1 VSAHGHVTALRRTT
15 PKRHL
20 AIPVVLGA
28 LMVLVVFALLLLRI
42 QQQQTQCGGAGQGAG
57 APAPVSTGAGVTI
70 KATMFGPPG
79 QDGGVKDN
87 SGAYGDLDH
96 GNYFAELGF
105 TGTRESAHRLADF
118 LEQHISPPNQVGGS
132 AGTAPAL
139 PAGIAFKVTAPNGK
153 SLVVRKRD
161 AGGGAAGAEMDLWY
175 PAAYALGLPFNW
187 SGDLKIEPADAASAQ
202 VFAGH
207 PPTSP
212 VAAPSP
218 SAPPSTQPSAAL
230 AGGGCPPCGSSA
242 ASAPGTGTPV
252 SAPAGSFIFPLPEAA
267 AAPRGA
273 WSQDQGV
280 DIAAAEGTPL
290 VTVAAGTVVQRGIG
304 GFGPNAPVLK
314 LDKPI
319 NGVNYVYYGH
329 ANPGGPAVGQHL
341 DAGALIGYVGNLGI
355 SFGAHLEIG
364 SAAANGTPVPGSSNT
379 ILALLSGATKLKAPT
394 SSTSTPG
401 PAGGPTTAATST
413 CTTAAGGG
421 GYVNLFKDSKNLS
434 PSRIDMGVDYF
445 GNGPIEAPGDA
456 DVVASAPGNIGWG
469 PFSCT
474 NGYGGGV
481 VLKLTSG
488 QYTGRS
494 MYVTEGIIPK
504 VTAPGHVTAGQPIA
518 TFTGCIEVGWSP
530 ATEVGWS
537 PATGGGGFG
546 EQAAALGQQCGGSD
560 PGCHTT
566 FCGTD
571 MSNFIHST
579 GGPKGVPQG
588 PVFGNKC
595 F

>member
-1 VSAHGHVTALRRTT
+1 MSAHAHVTALRRTA
-15 PKRHL
+15 PRRHL
-20 AIPVVLGA
+20 AIPILLGA
-28 LMVLVVFALLLLRI
+28 LIVLVVFALLLLRI
-42 QQQQTQCGGAGQGAG
+42 QQQQTQCGGQGQGAV
-57 APAPVSTGAGVTI
+57 APAPASTGAGVTI

-79 QDGGVKDN
+79 QDSGVNDN

-105 TGTRESAHRLADF
+105 SGTRESAHRLADF
-118 LEQHISPPNQVGGS
+118 LEQHIAPPNHTGDS
-132 AGTAPAL
+132 AGSAPAL

-153 SLVVRKRD
+153 TLVVTKRD

-175 PAAYALGLPFNW
+175 PAAYALGLPYGW
-187 SGDLKIEPADAASAQ
+187 SGSLKIEPADAASAQ

-207 PPTSP
+207 PPTGP

-218 SAPPSTQPSAAL
+218 SAIPSTQPIAAV
-230 AGGGCPPCGSSA
+230 AGGGCPPCGSST

-252 SAPAGSFIFPLPEAA
+252 GAPAGSFIFPLPEAA
-267 AAPRGA
+267 AAPRSA

-290 VTVAAGTVVQRGIG
+290 VAVGAGTVVQRGIG

-314 LDKPI
+314 LDKP
-319 NGVNYVYYGH
+319 VNNVTYVYYGH
-329 ANPGGPAVGQHL
+329 ANPGGPAVGQHV

-364 SAAANGTPVPGSSNT
+364 ASDANGTPTPGSSDT
-379 ILALLSGATKLKAPT
+379 ILALLSAAAKLKAPS

-401 PAGGPTTAATST
+401 PTGAPASALAA
-413 CTTAAGGG
+413 CTTPATGPG

-469 PFSCT
+469 PYSCT

-481 VLKLTSG
+481 VLKLTRG
-488 QYTGRS
+488 QYSGRT

-530 ATEVGWS
+530 PNS
-537 PATGGGGFG
+537 TGYG
-546 EQAAALGQQCGGSD
+546 EQAAALGQQCSGGD

-566 FCGTD
+566 FCGQD

-595 F
+595 L